1 MCVCFVFVTRSTEAP
16 GDAAEDE
23 AAGEKAAEEQM
34 PQEAAEEE
42 EEPDDVDAED
52 QPSGQQCDLLEQI
65 LELPSKPWISGSFG
79 RLFVAK
85 GTNQS
90 YIQQKVNGMLSL
102 LVSISKAASPRHQML
117 IDHVLRFALGNNLSK
132 QMVMDYKHDLF
143 SDIAR

>member
-1 MCVCFVFVTRSTEAP
+1 MCVFVFVTCCTEAP
-16 GDAAEDE
+16 GDTAEDE
-23 AAGEKAAEEQM
+23 VAGEKAAEEQM

-42 EEPDDVDAED
+42 EEEPDDVDAKD
-52 QPSGQQCDLLEQI
+52 QPSGQQCDMLEQI

-79 RLFVAK
+79 KLFVAK

-102 LVSISKAASPRHQML
+102 LVSISKAASPRHQVL

-132 QMVMDYKHDLF
+132 QMLMDYKYDLF